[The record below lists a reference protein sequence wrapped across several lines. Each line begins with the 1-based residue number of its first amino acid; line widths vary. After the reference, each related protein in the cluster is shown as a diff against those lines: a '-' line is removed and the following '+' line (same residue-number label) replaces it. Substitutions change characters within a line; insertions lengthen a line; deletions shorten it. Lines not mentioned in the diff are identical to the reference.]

1 MKLSLI
7 LPVYNSRAYLLNN
20 LPAIYKYLKS
30 TGMPFE
36 IMVAEDG
43 SSDVFGKETA
53 SFIKKRKEIR
63 FVHSKSR
70 LGRGLAI
77 KRSVKI
83 LNGDV
88 IGYMDIDLATGVD
101 NLKTIMELFESE
113 KYDIVVGSR
122 YSKSKN
128 NKRSAKR
135 FVLSALFNSL
145 VKLLFG
151 SRLADHQC
159 GFKFF
164 RKEFIK
170 KYAAAAED
178 NHWFWDTEIMI
189 IAQKKGMRICELP
202 VSWKEFRKTTVKVAC
217 DSLDMFLAVVRLLFR
232 IRKM

>member
-20 LPAIYKYLKS
+20 LPLIYSYMKSLKI
-30 TGMPFE
+30 PFE

-43 SSDVFGKETA
+43 SGDVFEKEIA
-53 SFIKKRKEIR
+53 PFIKKRREIG
-63 FVHSKSR
+63 FVHSAHR
-70 LGRGLAI
+70 LGRGHAI
-77 KRSVKI
+77 KRSVKS
-83 LNGDV
+83 LDGDV

-101 NLKTIMELFESE
+101 NLKTVMKLFESE
-113 KYDIVVGSR
+113 KCDIVTGSR
-122 YSKSKN
+122 YSKSKR
-128 NKRSAKR
+128 NKRSVKR
-135 FVLSALFNSL
+135 FVLSALFNAL

-151 SRLADHQC
+151 SRLTDHQC

-178 NHWFWDTEIMI
+178 NHWFWDTEIMV

-217 DSLDMFLAVVRLLFR
+217 DSLDMFIAVVRLFFR
-232 IRKM
+232 IHKI